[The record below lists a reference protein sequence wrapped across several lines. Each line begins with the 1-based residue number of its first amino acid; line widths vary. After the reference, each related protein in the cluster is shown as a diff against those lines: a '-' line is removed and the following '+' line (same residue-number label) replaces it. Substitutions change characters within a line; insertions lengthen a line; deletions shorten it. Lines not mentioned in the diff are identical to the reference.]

1 MKPYQMLIRE
11 PGTIITE
18 SVFYAEKITWQKKNK
33 KMKHMDSI
41 FGSILAHPVTKV
53 IRIMRADFIK
63 YFEKYLKK

>member
-1 MKPYQMLIRE
+1 
-11 PGTIITE
+11 
-18 SVFYAEKITWQKKNK
+18 
-33 KMKHMDSI
+33 MDLI